1 MLQCR
6 TRVADMVATVLM
18 FVFWYCHKRG
28 REVRL
33 AKEAEGGALEDGEVE
48 DEDDGKSF
56 EGSDDE
62 EEYEED
68 DEAANEELS
77 KQIDEKAKLLSQP
90 EPSEVPL
97 PASDQKT
104 DAAT

>member
-1 MLQCR
+1 
-6 TRVADMVATVLM
+6 M

-28 REVRL
+28 KEVRL
-33 AKEAEGGALEDGEVE
+33 AQEAESGTIEDGEVE

-62 EEYEED
+62 EYED
-68 DEAANEELS
+68 DDETADEELS

-104 DAAT
+104 EAVESEKTDAAT